1 MRVLTIFILLSK
13 VVYSEAFTIPPGKKE
28 FRFALENEK
37 MTTKSRRDFL
47 VGAAVIPIS
56 ILVLPLP
63 SSAGEVGAMIT
74 KAVTQSDLGIQVRKS
89 VVRGAQIMDKIDGQW
104 EKFSD
109 DNHLGAQRFNQQ
121 DRPKPRE
128 VPDLQPLN
136 VPLANKILEIS
147 DQTFLDLSGISS
159 NTLESQIQKVDD
171 LVRKSFYRAGL
182 QFDTDMNAKE
192 FNYYCYIHFKA
203 YCDIVKDKTLSFN
216 VKSFETALGEKLLR
230 LFYTHGTDDRIT
242 SLSKTEKNTK
252 TESKEYVK
260 IALST
265 ALEAIDTVLNALVT
279 NGFVA
284 RAERNTIDQER
295 IQDWSE
301 DMADIQL
308 SIPLDGDA
316 TLNAQILLQEQG
328 LRMYPDFGRF
338 IIAALLRKCLE
349 GTNQKVVDEEYYMD
363 TGYSTDSFEVKQVLL
378 NIVIDSA

>member
-1 MRVLTIFILLSK
+1 MKLLTIFILLSMQ
-13 VVYSEAFTIPPGKKE
+13 VYSEAFAIPNKKE
-28 FRFALENEK
+28 FRPALEDDK

-47 VGAAVIPIS
+47 MGAAIIPIS
-56 ILVLPLP
+56 ILSLPLP

-121 DRPKPRE
+121 ARPKPRE
-128 VPDLQPLN
+128 VPDLKPLN
-136 VPLANKILEIS
+136 IPLANKILEIC

-159 NTLESQIQKVDD
+159 NTLESQIQKIDD

-182 QFDTDMNAKE
+182 HFDADMSAKE

-203 YCDIVKDKTLSFN
+203 YCDIVKDKALSFN
-216 VKSFETALGEKLLR
+216 VKSFETTLGEKLLR
-230 LFYTHGTDDRIT
+230 LFYTDGINDRVT
-242 SLSKTEKNTK
+242 SLSVMKKGTK
-252 TESKEYVK
+252 DESKEYVK
-260 IALST
+260 TALIT
-265 ALEAIDTVLNALVT
+265 ALEVIDTVLNALVA

-295 IQDWSE
+295 IQDWSD

-328 LRMYPDFGRF
+328 FRIYPDFGRF
-338 IIAALLRKCLE
+338 ITAALLRKCLE